1 MEKITVER
9 VVKESRY
16 KALDGEVFINEG
28 DCKDYER
35 TLKCITKAKYNKLIV
50 KHLRESDIVSFA
62 NYESYIDVVK
72 LKTKED
78 IETVTKLL
86 LLHRNYSVES
96 TEELMNDLAKIKE
109 DKEDYLLL
117 YAGNEYDDD
126 SYYGYLGSAK
136 EFLEKAKNSI
146 FDIPK
151 KDVK

>member
-1 MEKITVER
+1 MKEFKIEKTVY
-9 VVKESRY
+9 ESRY
-16 KALDGEVFINEG
+16 KAIDGEVFVYEN
-28 DCKDYER
+28 DCKNYER
-35 TLKCITKAKYNKLIV
+35 TLKCITKAKYNKLIA

-62 NYESYIDVVK
+62 NDENYIDVVK

-86 LLHRNYSVES
+86 LLYRNYSVEG
-96 TEELMNDLAKIKE
+96 TEELMNNLTKIKE

-117 YAGNEYDDD
+117 YAGNEYDEP
-126 SYYGYLGSAK
+126 YYSYLGSAK

-146 FDIPK
+146 FDASK